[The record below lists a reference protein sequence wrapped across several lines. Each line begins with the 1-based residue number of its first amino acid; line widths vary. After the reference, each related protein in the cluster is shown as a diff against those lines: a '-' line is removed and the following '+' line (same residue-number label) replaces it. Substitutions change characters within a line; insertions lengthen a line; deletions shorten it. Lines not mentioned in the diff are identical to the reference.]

1 MVYTSTLSNNMEYV
15 NLFKDNLKDLRVERG
30 IGQVELAKAINVSK
44 GIISLW
50 ENGLREPNMSSL
62 IALAKFFDVSLDEL
76 VGLSSY

>member
-1 MVYTSTLSNNMEYV
+1 MEYV

-62 IALAKFFDVSLDEL
+62 IALAKFFDVSIDEL
-76 VGLSSY
+76 VGLSNY

>member
-1 MVYTSTLSNNMEYV
+1 MEYV

-76 VGLSSY
+76 VGLSNY